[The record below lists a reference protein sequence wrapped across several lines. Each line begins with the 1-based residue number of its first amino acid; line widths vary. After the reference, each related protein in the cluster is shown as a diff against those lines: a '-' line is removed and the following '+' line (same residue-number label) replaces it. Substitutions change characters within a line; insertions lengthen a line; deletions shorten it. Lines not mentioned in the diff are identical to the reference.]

1 MQYIRPIA
9 YYILFLLTAHSVWAV
24 PTGRVRGTVRDPD
37 GKPLEKVTIT
47 FQSTGEVPQKYTATT
62 NAKGEYIHIG
72 ISPGPY
78 RITPSK
84 EGYTPVEYSYIDATI
99 GLSDKPFVAD
109 FKMAPVA
116 AQPTMEQK
124 TPQESEQIK
133 EAKMGVTLLNEGKL
147 DEAITAFNKALA
159 IDPDLASAHYNLG
172 IAYEKKNQPEEARK
186 HFQET
191 IRIRP
196 DFGEAYQALGDSLMS
211 SKKFEEASAVLSKAS
226 ELMPESYAAFYNL
239 GVSYSNSGKYGEAEN
254 AYRKATEISPNEPVA
269 HYQLAMSLL
278 GQSKNAA
285 SRAEFQKYL
294 ELNPNAADKQE
305 VQDLIKT
312 LE

>member
-1 MQYIRPIA
+1 MR
-9 YYILFLLTAHSVWAV
+9 ILRQISYCILMLFVFSTVWAG
-24 PTGRVRGTVRDPD
+24 PTGRVRGTVRGPD

-47 FQSTGEVPQKYTATT
+47 FVSTGEVPQKYTATT

-84 EGYTPVEYSYIDATI
+84 EGYTPVEYAYIDATI

-116 AQPTMEQK
+116 AQSTMEQK
-124 TPQESEQIK
+124 AVEEPDQIK
-133 EAKMGVTLLNEGKL
+133 EAKLGVTLLNEGKV
-147 DEAITAFNKALA
+147 DEAIAAFNKALA

-172 IAYEKKNQPEEARK
+172 IAYEKKDQPEEARK

-191 IRIRP
+191 IRIKP
-196 DFGEAYQALGDSLMS
+196 GFGEAYQALGDSLMVA
-211 SKKFEEASAVLSKAS
+211 KKFQEASAILSKAA
-226 ELMPESYAAFYNL
+226 ELMPESYAAVYNL
-239 GVSYSNSGKYGEAEN
+239 GVSYSNSGKYAEAEG
-254 AYRKATEISPNEPVA
+254 AYRKATQISPNEPIA

-278 GQSKNAA
+278 GQSKNAEA
-285 SRAEFQKYL
+285 RSEFQKYL

-305 VQDLIKT
+305 VLDLIKT

>member
-1 MQYIRPIA
+1 MRYLRQISYA
-9 YYILFLLTAHSVWAV
+9 ILLLLFVSQAWAV
-24 PTGRVRGTVRDPD
+24 PTGRVRGTVKGPD

-47 FQSTGEVPQKYTATT
+47 FQSSGEKPQKYTAVT

-84 EGYTPVEYSYIDATI
+84 EGYTPVEYGYIDATI

-116 AQPTMEQK
+116 AQGTLEQK
-124 TPQESEQIK
+124 TDQEPEQIK
-133 EAKMGVTLLNEGKL
+133 EAKLGVSLLNEGKL
-147 DEAITAFNKALA
+147 DEAIAAFNKALA
-159 IDPDLASAHYNLG
+159 IDPDLASAHYNLA
-172 IAYEKKNQPEEARK
+172 ITYEKKDQPEEARK

-191 IRIRP
+191 IRIKP
-196 DFGEAYQALGDSLMS
+196 DFGEAYQAVGDSLMAA
-211 SKKFEEASAVLSKAS
+211 KKFEEASGYLVKAT

-239 GVSYSNSGKYGEAEN
+239 GVSYSNSGKYAEAES
-254 AYRKATEISPNEPVA
+254 AYRKATQISPNEPVA

-278 GQSKNAA
+278 GQSKNAEA
-285 SRAEFQKYL
+285 KSEFQKYL

-305 VQDLIKT
+305 VLDLIKT
-312 LE
+312 ME